1 MGLRGPGAK
10 PVLKTKTPAPL
21 PLFGD
26 APGGDQVASTGE
38 LPLVGETRA
47 ERLICWIERLT
58 ITSGALAGQ
67 PMRLD
72 EWQKDIIRALYETD
86 ENGLR
91 FVRTGVIS
99 MGRKNG
105 KTGLASALALAHL
118 CGPEAVKRGQVL
130 SAAAD
135 RGQASIVFDEMVAFA
150 LEQPQLAARL
160 VVRAFNKT
168 VEDAVTGSVYKAL
181 SADAR
186 KAHGLSPTFAIA
198 DEVAQWR
205 DRDLFDALKTGG
217 GAHRESLLLGIS
229 TRSPDADNPLEEL
242 LRYGAS
248 VADGTFP
255 DRTFKSFV
263 WSAPMDADPWV
274 EATWRMANPALGT
287 FRSVEDIRSQAMQAM
302 RVPSQEAAF
311 RAYTLN
317 QPVTADVRFL
327 RPDDWDACA
336 GEAEA
341 AGPCYCGLD
350 LASGASDLT
359 AFSFYWP
366 ETGKLTIKAFLP
378 SELVDVKQSE
388 DHAPYREWLSAG
400 LIEAIPGRAIDRAW
414 LLMWVAQAIEG
425 LDVVAIGL
433 DRWNLKDLE
442 AVADREGISLPLSPV
457 GMGFKDQS
465 PAITAFETVVLQGT
479 LQHGGNPL
487 LRWAVSNAALD
498 TDPAGNRKLSKQR
511 ARGRID
517 PLVASV
523 VAVGLAAS
531 EPAEE
536 ELFFDVIAL

>member
-1 MGLRGPGAK
+1 M
-10 PVLKTKTPAPL
+10 
-21 PLFGD
+21 
-26 APGGDQVASTGE
+26 AS
-38 LPLVGETRA
+38 
-47 ERLICWIERLT
+47 
-58 ITSGALAGQ
+58 
-67 PMRLD
+67 
-72 EWQKDIIRALYETD
+72 
-86 ENGLR
+86 
-91 FVRTGVIS
+91 
-99 MGRKNG
+99 
-105 KTGLASALALAHL
+105 
-118 CGPEAVKRGQVL
+118 
-130 SAAAD
+130 
-135 RGQASIVFDEMVAFA
+135 
-150 LEQPQLAARL
+150 
-160 VVRAFNKT
+160 
-168 VEDAVTGSVYKAL
+168 
-181 SADAR
+181 
-186 KAHGLSPTFAIA
+186 
-198 DEVAQWR
+198 
-205 DRDLFDALKTGG
+205 
-217 GAHRESLLLGIS
+217 
-229 TRSPDADNPLEEL
+229 
-242 LRYGAS
+242 
-248 VADGTFP
+248 
-255 DRTFKSFV
+255 
-263 WSAPMDADPWV
+263 
-274 EATWRMANPALGT
+274 
-287 FRSVEDIRSQAMQAM
+287 
-302 RVPSQEAAF
+302 
-311 RAYTLN
+311 
-317 QPVTADVRFL
+317 DVRFL

-366 ETGKLTIKAFLP
+366 ETGKLTVKAFLP
-378 SELVDVKQSE
+378 SELLDVKQSE

-425 LDVVAIGL
+425 LDVVSIGL

-465 PAITAFETVVLQGT
+465 PAITAFETTVLQGT

-531 EPAEE
+531 EPAGE

>member
-186 KAHGLSPTFAIA
+186 KSPF
-198 DEVAQWR
+198 
-205 DRDLFDALKTGG
+205 GN
-217 GAHRESLLLGIS
+217 SL
-229 TRSPDADNPLEEL
+229 
-242 LRYGAS
+242 
-248 VADGTFP
+248 
-255 DRTFKSFV
+255 
-263 WSAPMDADPWV
+263 
-274 EATWRMANPALGT
+274 
-287 FRSVEDIRSQAMQAM
+287 
-302 RVPSQEAAF
+302 
-311 RAYTLN
+311 
-317 QPVTADVRFL
+317 
-327 RPDDWDACA
+327 
-336 GEAEA
+336 
-341 AGPCYCGLD
+341 
-350 LASGASDLT
+350 
-359 AFSFYWP
+359 
-366 ETGKLTIKAFLP
+366 
-378 SELVDVKQSE
+378 
-388 DHAPYREWLSAG
+388 
-400 LIEAIPGRAIDRAW
+400 
-414 LLMWVAQAIEG
+414 
-425 LDVVAIGL
+425 
-433 DRWNLKDLE
+433 
-442 AVADREGISLPLSPV
+442 
-457 GMGFKDQS
+457 
-465 PAITAFETVVLQGT
+465 
-479 LQHGGNPL
+479 
-487 LRWAVSNAALD
+487 
-498 TDPAGNRKLSKQR
+498 
-511 ARGRID
+511 
-517 PLVASV
+517 
-523 VAVGLAAS
+523 
-531 EPAEE
+531 
-536 ELFFDVIAL
+536 

>member
-10 PVLKTKTPAPL
+10 PVSSPKTPAPL

-26 APGGDQVASTGE
+26 APGTTPAGFAAEQ
-38 LPLVGETRA
+38 PLTGETRA

-58 ITSGALAGQ
+58 VTSGALAGQ

-72 EWQKDIIRALYETD
+72 GWQKDIIRALYETD
-86 ENGLR
+86 EDGLR

-118 CGPEAVKRGQVL
+118 CGPEAVRRGQVL

-150 LEQPQLAARL
+150 LEQPHLAARL

-168 VEDAVTGSVYKAL
+168 VEDAVTGSIYKAL

-263 WSAPMDADPWV
+263 WSAPMDADPWS
-274 EATWRMANPALGT
+274 EETWRMANPALGT
-287 FRSVEDIRSQAMQAM
+287 FRSLEDIRSQAMQAM

-311 RAYTLN
+311 RSYTLN
-317 QPVTADVRFL
+317 QPVAADVRFL

-336 GEAEA
+336 GNAEA
-341 AGPCYCGLD
+341 SGPCYCGLD
-350 LASGASDLT
+350 LASGAGDLT

-366 ETGKLTIKAFLP
+366 ETGKLKVTAFLP
-378 SELVDVKQSE
+378 SELIQAKQAE
-388 DHAPYREWLSAG
+388 DRAPYAEWVSAG
-400 LIEAIPGRAIDRAW
+400 LIELIPGRAIDRAW
-414 LLMWVAQAIEG
+414 LAVWIAQAIEG
-425 LDVVAIGL
+425 LDVVSIAS
-433 DRWNLKDLE
+433 DRWCLTDFL
-442 AVADREGISLPLSPV
+442 AVCDREGIALPMKPI

-465 PAITAFETVVLQGT
+465 PAITAFEGSVLQAT
-479 LQHGGNPL
+479 IRHGGNPL

-498 TDPAGNRKLSKQR
+498 VDPAGNRKLSKQR

-517 PLVASV
+517 PLVAAV
-523 VAVGLAAS
+523 IAVGTAAQA
-531 EPAEE
+531 PA
-536 ELFFDVIAL
+536 LKAMMVTVLDF

>member
-10 PVLKTKTPAPL
+10 PVSSSKTPAPL

-26 APGGDQVASTGE
+26 APGTEPAGFAADR
-38 LPLVGETRA
+38 PLTGETRA

-58 ITSGALAGQ
+58 VTSGALAGQ
-67 PMRLD
+67 PMKLD
-72 EWQKDIIRALYETD
+72 GWQKDIIRALYATD
-86 ENGLR
+86 DDGLR

-118 CGPEAVKRGQVL
+118 CGPEAVRRGQVL

-150 LEQPQLAARL
+150 LEQPHLAARL

-168 VEDAVTGSVYKAL
+168 VEDAVTGSIYKAL

-242 LRYGAS
+242 LRYGAC

-263 WSAPMDADPWV
+263 WSAPMDADPWA
-274 EATWRMANPALGT
+274 EETWRMANPALRT
-287 FRSVEDIRSQAMQAM
+287 FRSLEDIRSQAMQAM

-311 RAYTLN
+311 RSYTLN
-317 QPVTADVRFL
+317 QPVAADVRFL

-336 GEAEA
+336 GDAEA
-341 AGPCYCGLD
+341 SGPCYAALD
-350 LASGASDLT
+350 LASGAGDLT
-359 AFSFYWP
+359 AFSFFWP
-366 ETGKLTIKAFLP
+366 ETGKLMVKAFLP
-378 SELVDVKQSE
+378 SELVQVKQAE
-388 DHAPYREWLSAG
+388 DHAPYSEWVSAG
-400 LIEAIPGRAIDRAW
+400 LIELIPGRAIDRAW
-414 LLMWVAQAIEG
+414 LAVWIAQAIDG
-425 LDVVAIGL
+425 LDVVSIAT
-433 DRWNLKDLE
+433 DRWCLTDFQ
-442 AVADREGISLPLSPV
+442 AVCDREGITLPMKPI
-457 GMGFKDQS
+457 GMGFKDAS
-465 PAITAFETVVLQGT
+465 PAITAFEGAVLQAT
-479 LQHGGNPL
+479 IRHGGNPL

-523 VAVGLAAS
+523 IAVGSAAQA
-531 EPAEE
+531 PTPK
-536 ELFFDVIAL
+536 ELMVTILDF

>member
-1 MGLRGPGAK
+1 
-10 PVLKTKTPAPL
+10 
-21 PLFGD
+21 
-26 APGGDQVASTGE
+26 
-38 LPLVGETRA
+38 
-47 ERLICWIERLT
+47 
-58 ITSGALAGQ
+58 
-67 PMRLD
+67 
-72 EWQKDIIRALYETD
+72 
-86 ENGLR
+86 
-91 FVRTGVIS
+91 
-99 MGRKNG
+99 
-105 KTGLASALALAHL
+105 
-118 CGPEAVKRGQVL
+118 
-130 SAAAD
+130 
-135 RGQASIVFDEMVAFA
+135 AFA
-150 LEQPQLAARL
+150 TEQPQLAARL
-160 VVRAFNKT
+160 VVRAYNKT

-229 TRSPDADNPLEEL
+229 TRSPDANNPLEEL

-263 WSAPMDADPWV
+263 WSAPLDADPWA

-317 QPVTADVRFL
+317 QPVASDVRFL

-366 ETGKLTIKAFLP
+366 ETGKLTVKAFLP
-378 SELVDVKQSE
+378 SELLDVKQSE

-425 LDVVAIGL
+425 LDVVSIGL

-442 AVADREGISLPLSPV
+442 AVADREGISLPLSPC
-457 GMGFKDQS
+457 GMGFRDQS
-465 PAITAFETVVLQGT
+465 PAITAFETTVLQGT

-531 EPAEE
+531 EPAGE